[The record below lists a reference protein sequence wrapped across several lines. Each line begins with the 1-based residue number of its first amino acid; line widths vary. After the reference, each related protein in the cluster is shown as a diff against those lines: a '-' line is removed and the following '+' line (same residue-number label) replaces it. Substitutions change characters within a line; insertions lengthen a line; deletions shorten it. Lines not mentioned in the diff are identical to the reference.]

1 MWGQHLI
8 VDMSGC
14 NHTAVTDK
22 KTIHQFCNEL
32 VESIEMTAYGEPIIE
47 HFAKHDPH
55 ASGHTLVQLI
65 ETSNITAHFVDNVG
79 EIYLDVFSCKEFSR
93 ENVLEVCYKIFSPSK
108 LHTITLNRK
117 AGSLPLVNS
126 KESKFYPRTIMQ

>member
-14 NHTAVTDK
+14 NHAAVTDK
-22 KTIHQFCNEL
+22 KTIHKFCDEL
-32 VESIEMTAYGEPIIE
+32 VISIEMKAYGEPIIE

-79 EIYLDVFSCKEFSR
+79 EIYLDVFSCKKFSV
-93 ENVLEVCYKIFSPSK
+93 ESVVKVCRSIFSPLT
-108 LHTITLNRK
+108 LHTINLSRSAGQSPLTLSSTL
-117 AGSLPLVNS
+117 A
-126 KESKFYPRTIMQ
+126 